1 VCDDLWGSMP
11 IDLRVESGPVAI
23 DDRHPEDSESL
34 WDGGQSWQSP
44 EARAGIRGAT

>member
-1 VCDDLWGSMP
+1 VCDDLGGSMP

-23 DDRHPEDSESL
+23 DDRHREDSESL